1 MRQSVN
7 TTQPSTENYQATL
20 DQKTTDKSKGSLFL
34 VCGLGSLGQYCVA
47 ALKEFGVTVSAIE
60 IAKPTHWEV
69 KNIPDLLEDLL
80 MGDCRQPDVLAQANI
95 QQCRAVLLVTSDER
109 VNIEA
114 AFAVRLLTQARLIV
128 RSSKQNLNQLLVKH
142 LGNFAAFEATQLPAQ
157 AFAIAALDNEIQGFI
172 HLDEHLLRAIECQID
187 STHRWCD
194 RRLVYELNSRT
205 RRVLSHVPASKIP
218 TQFYGWEPD
227 ALIREGDT
235 VIYIEL
241 TGLTEHQPAVANLSS
256 QKKTQVLRQ
265 LWLSIGSLTW
275 SNLLTKPI
283 EFWQS
288 IAQQQTKRVAI
299 ICGIAVLALLFGGT
313 ILLKINYPQAPIL
326 DDFYATAVM
335 LLGAYNDVFASL
347 KPEDTTPV
355 WLRLMNVGLILAG
368 TAFIGVLYAL
378 LTESLL
384 AAKFQLPTKRP
395 PIPQQ
400 AHIILIGLG
409 RTGRQVATFLQ
420 QLNQPLVGVS
430 HVGLEQSVLPQMPLI
445 VGNHMDALAKVNLST
460 AKSVV
465 VATDDEMVNLEIGL
479 MVHAVQP
486 DCALAIRTFDPH
498 FSDNLAQILPYV
510 KVLCANAIAA
520 EAFAAAA
527 FGENVLN
534 LLRLNQQTVLVTE
547 YQVESGDTLS
557 GLLLAEV
564 SYGYG
569 VVPILYQKH
578 SLQTAKLMPPDEIRL
593 ESGDRLIVLATIDSL
608 QQIERGE
615 RLPRMWQ
622 VQVDKALS
630 QGAIFEGARAIVQIS
645 GCSMKA
651 AQELMHHLPGV
662 LYLPLYKHQAQRL
675 VRELSKSQVLASL
688 IHVSQ

>member
-7 TTQPSTENYQATL
+7 TTQPSTENYQATP
-20 DQKTTDKSKGSLFL
+20 DQKTADKSKGSLFL

-69 KNIPDLLEDLL
+69 ENIPELLEDLL
-80 MGDCRQPDVLAQANI
+80 VGDCRQPNILRQANI
-95 QQCRAVLLVTSDER
+95 HKCRAVLLVTSNER

-128 RSSKQNLNQLLVKH
+128 RSSKQNLNQLLSQH

-157 AFAIAALDNEIQGFI
+157 AFAIAALNNEIQGFI
-172 HLDEHLLRAIECQID
+172 HLDENLLRAIECQID

-194 RRLVYELNSRT
+194 RRLVNELNSRT

-241 TGLTEHQPAVANLSS
+241 TGLTEHQPAVANLS
-256 QKKTQVLRQ
+256 KKTQVLRQ

-288 IAQQQTKRVAI
+288 MAQQQTKRVAI

-347 KPEDTTPV
+347 KPEDTTPI

-534 LLRLNQQTVLVTE
+534 LLRLNQQTVLITE
-547 YQVESGDTLS
+547 YQVELGDTLS

-569 VVPILYQKH
+569 AVPILYQKS
-578 SLQTAKLMPPDEIRL
+578 SLSAKLMPSDDIRL

-615 RLPRMWQ
+615 RLPRRWQ
-622 VQVDKALS
+622 VQVEKVLS
-630 QGAIFEGARAIVQIS
+630 QGATFEGARVIAQIS
-645 GCSMKA
+645 GCSIKI

-688 IHVSQ
+688 IPINQ

>member
-1 MRQSVN
+1 MHEEIGRQHNFTSLMLNTIEVRGEEQMRQSVN
-7 TTQPSTENYQATL
+7 TTQPSTENYQATP
-20 DQKTTDKSKGSLFL
+20 DQKTADKSKSSLFL

-60 IAKPTHWEV
+60 IAQPTHWEV
-69 KNIPDLLEDLL
+69 RNLPDLLEDLL
-80 MGDCRQPDVLAQANI
+80 MGDCRQPDILAQANI
-95 QQCRAVLLVTSDER
+95 HECRAVLLVTSDER

-128 RSSKQNLNQLLVKH
+128 RSSKQNLNQLLGQH

-172 HLDEHLLRAIECQID
+172 HLDENLLRAIECQID
-187 STHRWCD
+187 SNHRWCD
-194 RRLVYELNSRT
+194 RRLVHELNSRT
-205 RRVLSHVPASKIP
+205 RRVLSHVPASKNLP

-241 TGLTEHQPAVANLSS
+241 TGLAEPQPVVANSN
-256 QKKTQVLRQ
+256 QKTTQVFRQ

-275 SNLLTKPI
+275 SNLLKQPVK
-283 EFWQS
+283 FWQS
-288 IAQQQTKRVAI
+288 MAQEQTKRVAI
-299 ICGIAVLALLFGGT
+299 ICGIAVLALLLGGT
-313 ILLKINYPQAPIL
+313 ILLKINYPQAPLL

-347 KPEDTTPV
+347 KPEDTTPI

-368 TAFIGVLYAL
+368 TAFVGVLYAL

-384 AAKFQLPTKRP
+384 AAKFQLPTNRP

-486 DCALAIRTFDPH
+486 DWRPGN
-498 FSDNLAQILPYV
+498 SD
-510 KVLCANAIAA
+510 
-520 EAFAAAA
+520 F
-527 FGENVLN
+527 
-534 LLRLNQQTVLVTE
+534 
-547 YQVESGDTLS
+547 
-557 GLLLAEV
+557 
-564 SYGYG
+564 
-569 VVPILYQKH
+569 
-578 SLQTAKLMPPDEIRL
+578 
-593 ESGDRLIVLATIDSL
+593 
-608 QQIERGE
+608 
-615 RLPRMWQ
+615 
-622 VQVDKALS
+622 
-630 QGAIFEGARAIVQIS
+630 
-645 GCSMKA
+645 
-651 AQELMHHLPGV
+651 
-662 LYLPLYKHQAQRL
+662 
-675 VRELSKSQVLASL
+675 
-688 IHVSQ
+688 